1 MENVTQKKINY
12 LDDSIKDILTETYGV
27 IVYQEQVM
35 NMLQV
40 LAGYSLSEAD
50 IIRRELGKRRADL
63 VSSRKREFITRAVQK
78 GYVESK
84 AEELFNEIY
93 AKVGCAYNKSHS
105 LAYTKLSYQI
115 AYLKAHYPVEF
126 AEAEKL

>member
-1 MENVTQKKINY
+1 MFESSKLANLLKEFQPETIEDLALFHSLYRPGNWDFIPQVINGKCHPEKINY

-50 IIRRELGKRRADL
+50 IIRREIREEK
-63 VSSRKREFITRAVQK
+63 SRSCF
-78 GYVESK
+78 
-84 AEELFNEIY
+84 
-93 AKVGCAYNKSHS
+93 
-105 LAYTKLSYQI
+105 
-115 AYLKAHYPVEF
+115 F
-126 AEAEKL
+126 AEM